1 MNTNTYSRTNGIV
14 GVTILA
20 LFAIAIIAG
29 QAHGKLDDMNSM
41 HSDLPTAIDLGVLVE
56 SAAPVGF
63 EVSHEAIRKFR
74 TTPVMVEFGVEM
86 ISLTSSETDQPTG
99 PRTSF

>member
-29 QAHGKLDDMNSM
+29 QARGNLNSM

-86 ISLTSSETDQPTG
+86 ISLTISEPVQPTG